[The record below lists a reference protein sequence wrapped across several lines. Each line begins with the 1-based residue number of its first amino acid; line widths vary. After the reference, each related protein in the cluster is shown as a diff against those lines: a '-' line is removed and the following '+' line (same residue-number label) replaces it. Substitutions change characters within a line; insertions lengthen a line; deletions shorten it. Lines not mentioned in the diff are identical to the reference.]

1 MSWWT
6 RLFGRSSNN
15 PTSSEAAPNGAL
27 DALVSAST
35 EARRRYWAGLG
46 TVDADVL
53 GQLIA
58 SRFIAD
64 IPVWPSGREVFLVV
78 RREHTVILATDG
90 LSDPDDGEF
99 RDRNG
104 HGLELFI
111 EAPAAALATPIGSP
125 YLDVLIQVARNVA
138 YSGGVLEPWREHQLL
153 SMELPTEEPGARLL
167 NADGR
172 HILLLGIPGFDRVPA
187 IEGMPLSQTKAMAVT
202 IVHPDDFEKV
212 APEGGQG
219 RVRLAT
225 ALAQRGHGHV
235 SDFARQPVL

>member
-6 RLFGRSSNN
+6 HLFGRSSKD
-15 PTSSEAAPNGAL
+15 PTTSEAAPNGAL
-27 DALVSAST
+27 DALVSASA
-35 EARRRYWAGLG
+35 EARRRYWSRFGA
-46 TVDADVL
+46 VDTDVL

-58 SRFIAD
+58 SRFIPD
-64 IPVWPSGREVFLVV
+64 MPVWPSGREVYLVV
-78 RREHTVILATDG
+78 RRENTVILATDG

-125 YLDVLIQVARNVA
+125 HLNVLIQVARNVA
-138 YSGGVLEPWREHQLL
+138 YSGGVLEPWRKYQLL
-153 SMELPTEEPGARLL
+153 SMELPTEEPGARLV
-167 NADGR
+167 NAEGR
-172 HILLLGIPGFDRVPA
+172 HILLLGMPGFDRVPA

-202 IVHPDDFEKV
+202 IVHPDDFAKV
-212 APEGGQG
+212 AGEGGQG
-219 RVRLAT
+219 RVRLAA
-225 ALAQRGHGHV
+225 ALAQSGHGHV

>member
-6 RLFGRSSNN
+6 HLFGRSSNG

-27 DALVSAST
+27 DALIAAST
-35 EARRRYWAGLG
+35 EARRRYWSRLG

-58 SRFIAD
+58 SRFIPD
-64 IPVWPSGREVFLVV
+64 MPVWPSGREVYLVV
-78 RREHTVILATDG
+78 RRENTVILATDG

-104 HGLELFI
+104 YGLEVFI
-111 EAPAAALATPIGSP
+111 EAPAAALTTPIGSP
-125 YLDVLIQVARNVA
+125 YLDVLIQVARNIA
-138 YSGGVLEPWREHQLL
+138 YSGGIVEPWSKYQLL
-153 SMELPTEEPGARLL
+153 SMELPTEKPDARLV
-167 NADGR
+167 NDEGH
-172 HILLLGIPGFDRVPA
+172 HILLLGMPGFDQVPA

-202 IVHPDDFEKV
+202 IVHPDDFAKV
-212 APEGGQG
+212 AREGGQG
-219 RVRLAT
+219 RVRLAA
-225 ALAQRGHGHV
+225 ALAQSGHGHV